1 MFLQTYILLRCFC
14 PSVDAAQLL
23 LQLLPFVCGPSRY
36 CLQQPFLFCSG
47 LALLFVRL
55 PVCCLFPFVL
65 AFLRLLLL
73 VLLSLVAF
81 EYVTLHL
88 LYERDIILC
97 LMFLLRQ
104 LFHLVFVFG
113 TEDNKKAKWPWSRN
127 KEATL
132 R

>member
-1 MFLQTYILLRCFC
+1 M
-14 PSVDAAQLL
+14 
-23 LQLLPFVCGPSRY
+23 
-36 CLQQPFLFCSG
+36 
-47 LALLFVRL
+47 
-55 PVCCLFPFVL
+55 CCLFPFVL

-132 R
+132 RRGNKRGVRSTLL